1 VTRTDSV
8 RADGRGWFGKT
19 YGCAFRETKGTFLAK
34 A

>member
-1 VTRTDSV
+1 LKVKRNYYL
-8 RADGRGWFGKT
+8 FGKT